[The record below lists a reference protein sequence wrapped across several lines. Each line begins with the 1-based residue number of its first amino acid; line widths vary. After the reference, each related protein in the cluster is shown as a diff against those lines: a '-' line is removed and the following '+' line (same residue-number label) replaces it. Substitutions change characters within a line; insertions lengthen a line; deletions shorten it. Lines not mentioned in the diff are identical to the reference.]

1 MPNNVLNDYLN
12 ALQSTEPEEEEKRK
26 ESPHFIAAYSAY
38 QNSIT
43 PEVDRPTRDIG
54 TQNYLD
60 KYSQSLN
67 APLQP
72 STRRGAYTL
81 DDLEKDPEFQLRA
94 ERFMEE
100 IGKDEEIFEY
110 LRDPEFSIYSAMNL
124 ASEVGEWSDQAKQD
138 YTYLKDT
145 FQNAD
150 LGSTRQ
156 FMKLMGNATV
166 DLLADPFNWLAV
178 AFFPLTGG
186 MSGAAAVAAKQ
197 TAKQGLKKYVKSK
210 ATKEVLE
217 AAKRPAIL
225 GAAEGAAWVGSH
237 DYFLQN
243 VDVELGLRESLD
255 KSQVAI
261 STALG
266 TTLGGFF
273 GGTIGGLTVLA
284 PALYRKLNKFSNEG
298 ELITTKVDR
307 KAEAE
312 AYDLLSANNAVK
324 EPPKKLEKGKRAI
337 SLTFGKPVAQFLG
350 FADNSAKMQELLGKF
365 RYDWARTFTKGAQ
378 AVEADSYGL
387 DLSNV
392 LHTNLYEMRKAL
404 NNLYRGS
411 DVWRNTLRQDQNDAL
426 AYLLRD
432 KKLLDRAI
440 STGNVKY
447 EGQLID
453 RVVIDAAKDVR
464 LLLDNIFKQAADQGL
479 LASGRFNS
487 QHIKG
492 YFPRFFKYQAVV
504 DNRKD
509 LENLIYK
516 SGHADIKNSYS
527 QKDYIEIFAKDID
540 TDKILHA
547 TETEIVGNKVKGL
560 RADADLIDK
569 ESFGR
574 NFLKDAEGNME
585 KAKRLKSEAIVQD
598 IIDRK
603 TSPFQYS
610 SKNNAGGGHSFLQ
623 HRVFD
628 KISDQD
634 LAPFLEGDVEDVL
647 TNYITDAARAT
658 TRTKFFGRTVQ
669 DFERDWLDP
678 IRRELGDSG
687 VEVDE
692 INEAIR
698 RLRIM
703 HERITGL
710 DTDKIAFKGG
720 LRWGTDFLKLS
731 QQMAHLPFAT
741 ISSLTEP
748 MILLTRID
756 TGKLPAAK
764 EVGKALVK
772 GVKKDIDKFTD
783 FVRRTS
789 GKDVKGFKDIGDEY
803 WEEAYK
809 SGLAMEQAVQ
819 SLIEGLYGEAAHS
832 PRLRKVQNAFFKT
845 NFLTQWTGAVQ
856 VASFTTG
863 KRLIRENIQKLHDD
877 VQGTAKLSNSKR
889 EYLTKQLWELGID
902 EKEGMKWYKNSL
914 TPDGTFDEGVAK
926 GAAFYMNS
934 YLRGAGRFTKEII
947 LNPSTAEA
955 NRPLWFSH
963 PAGQIFSQFAGYPTV
978 FNNTILKRW
987 INEGAFEHKLQT
999 SPKIIGTAL
1008 AMTAVATFTNAMRSQ
1023 GRSLEREDGRV
1034 ITEAVQRW
1042 GGLGPFDYVERFIR
1056 NKEYGS
1062 GQVGAMVKTPF
1073 GPVAQDVVDAILY
1086 RKGFTEIGATNL
1098 PFYSAYPYEWR
1109 EAIRKFARGSKDK
1122 KPKKVTQAFYAK
1134 GGEVHNVPNVPV
1146 EPDERIDRMT
1156 GRPYTEQ
1163 GGILAQDEE
1172 ERLGFIFGGVASRLA
1187 RFAPT
1192 KSLKKLLLGLDR
1204 EPELDELTQ
1213 HLTQDVRRDTPVLQ
1227 SEDTVSIYTPKEAK
1241 KFADDSAYFDED
1253 DVLRYS
1259 YSNKISDLE
1268 EELRYST
1275 MVGAHV
1281 GDESMLVGKTFR
1293 EGVESYV
1300 DKEKGFIPEI
1310 SDIIRRDQQEISSR
1324 IAGQPGTEE
1333 LLTRV
1338 GNRIE
1343 ADFIEGI
1350 AQHLDPLLE
1359 RAELQHYQHSL
1370 MRDYN
1375 FKNYKST
1382 VSKVGLKIS
1391 KELSEKD
1398 KKQILRLNK
1407 RINHIRGDIREMN
1420 ELKGKSRFPLNKERL
1435 DDMLSRQKSDLD
1447 YAVRE
1452 RTSIIRPYLR
1462 AETVDLT
1469 GDITRA
1475 PKTNVHTG
1483 KVRLVNPLNL
1493 GPIKEG
1499 ELLGA
1504 EFVRSLNPNVTR
1516 RNNIIENSLLPNKT
1530 ASRIVSDLLDEYD
1543 ETEFLIRQ
1551 GKATEAN
1558 QHLFNIQQS
1567 IKARNALKE
1576 LGYDGIRYTTA
1587 GSTRPNYVLFN
1598 NNQFRTTKTGKYLEE
1613 KGEMTRYKPITEKEA
1628 RLGRG
1633 TESFDEWYERN
1644 LEELEIMAR
1653 EEGYYEGD
1661 LTDLDIY
1668 AEAKWDE
1675 GWGRFTEWTQGAP
1688 LGLYSKSF
1696 EALQN
1701 LPKNSKI
1708 FIKNKEG
1715 IPVLTV
1721 ERMEKQLGKAGLKKA
1736 EIEGVKDYLAA
1747 DTLPKKAEKIQNEI
1761 KILDEMYQL
1770 SDEYNYAPR
1779 EERRLGEVLE
1789 REYRA
1794 LVPAFKEI
1802 IRTTKGAEDLP
1813 SVYESIE
1820 TITFGDRL
1828 GTGAKQFE
1836 KLRLLKVKENIQVL
1850 DQIKTA
1856 PKPEFTK
1863 EQIVA
1868 ASQGVFNKLKDIKV
1882 QHINRANAL
1891 REQGAGEEAI
1901 LGGVSADIADY
1912 DVVRIYL
1919 NDAELWKQSRGV
1931 SEMPMTHFGAKTIGW
1946 TRATKRK
1953 KGDTEKEGYVKF
1965 IDELQRDGTD
1975 RLIKEPFKSNDY
1987 RMALLARL
1995 RHEAND
2001 PSIDEVALNHM
2012 DLVNTMGGI
2021 HVPQASLTQWYHPT
2035 KGQFVADMRD
2045 VAKEFG
2051 GKVQYKT
2058 YPFLPTKDAPAFVYK
2073 NTGPVEE
2080 YMIPGLDDAITEWE
2094 RKLAGLMARQN
2105 KLQETAPR
2113 GSTPNKLEEAIK
2125 DSEDGRRTLQR
2136 LQKVRKELKISR
2148 NDLDARI
2155 KQQAGFLEGTTRSER
2170 ATRRRD
2176 RDLADT
2182 IVPYV
2187 ERDKRELEI
2196 LVNAK
2201 KEFGDDYHL
2210 LNLTREEV
2218 RFLSDLINFGET
2230 PSGLWQPLSPPT
2242 TQKNIDDIMDWFD
2255 FLESTGAE
2263 AYEVPYITLT
2273 DELRRNLLTKP
2284 ARLFKKEGGLVG
2296 QMDRLGFAE
2305 GTSSAE
2311 EDNVLDKFLATIKRS
2326 LDKGK
2331 EFTQTTKDILS
2342 STDFRL
2348 YSDAVIKRKKETITE
2363 DWFTKEELESIQD
2376 DVASLFGP
2384 DRYRSSFA
2392 TRSKNIDPSANT
2404 ISIPHKWLYQSE
2416 GTLPVYQV
2424 LGTSIIKIAHKKP
2437 YNSANIEVYDEYD
2450 FNYRQGGRDNFL
2462 KQGINLLKSM
2472 FTGDYRAVERRA
2484 MRLAEKYGAYV
2495 LPDEETAKKENRKAN
2510 YVPIKINIPVSD
2522 IMDEDTWKSYQ
2533 SKITYND

>member
-1 MPNNVLNDYLN
+1 MTNNVLNDYLN
-12 ALQSTEPEEEEKRK
+12 ALQSTELEEEEKRK
-26 ESPHFIAAYSAY
+26 ESPHFVAAYSAY

-67 APLQP
+67 APQQP
-72 STRRGAYTL
+72 SIRRGAYTL

-110 LRDPEFSIYSAMNL
+110 LRDPEFSIYSAMDL

-150 LGSTRQ
+150 LGSTKQ

-197 TAKQGLKKYVKSK
+197 TAKQGLKKYIKSK
-210 ATKEVLE
+210 STKEALE

-225 GAAEGAAWVGSH
+225 GATEGAAWVGSH

-243 VDVELGLRESLD
+243 VDVELGLRDSLD
-255 KSQVAI
+255 KSQIAV

-266 TTLGGFF
+266 TTLGGIF
-273 GGTIGGLTVLA
+273 GGTLGGLTVLA
-284 PALYRKLNKFSNEG
+284 PALYKKLNKFSNEG
-298 ELITTKVDR
+298 DIINKKVDR
-307 KAEAE
+307 KTESE
-312 AYDLLSANNAVK
+312 AYDLLSANTTPK

-337 SLTFGKPVAQFLG
+337 SLTFGKPIAQFLG
-350 FADNSAKMQELLGKF
+350 FADNSAKMQELLGQF

-527 QKDYIEIFAKDID
+527 QKDYIEIFTKDID
-540 TDKILHA
+540 TDKILYG
-547 TETEIVGNKVKGL
+547 TETEIVGNKVKGI
-560 RADADLIDK
+560 RADADLIDQT
-569 ESFGR
+569 SFGR
-574 NFLKDAEGNME
+574 NFLTEANGNVD
-585 KAKRLKSEAIVQD
+585 KAKRLKAEAIVQD

-658 TRTKFFGRTVQ
+658 TRTKFFGKTVQ

-687 VEVDE
+687 VEPDQ

-720 LRWGTDFLKLS
+720 LRTGTDALKLS

-819 SLIEGLYGEAAHS
+819 SLIEGLYGEAAHN
-832 PRLRKVQNAFFKT
+832 PILRKVQNAFFKT

-856 VASFTTG
+856 VAAFTTG

-1008 AMTAVATFTNAMRSQ
+1008 AMTAVATYTNAMRSQ
-1023 GRSLEREDGRV
+1023 GRSLEQDNSRV

-1062 GQVGAMVKTPF
+1062 GAVGAMVKTPF

-1086 RKGFTEIGATNL
+1086 RKGFSEIIGTNL
-1098 PFYSAYPYEWR
+1098 PFYSAYPYEVR
-1109 EAIRKFARGSKDK
+1109 EAIRKFTRGSKAK

-1275 MVGAHV
+1275 MIGAHV

-1293 EGVESYV
+1293 EGVEAYV
-1300 DKEKGFIPEI
+1300 DKEKRFIPEI
-1310 SDIIRRDQQEISSR
+1310 EKILTNYHARLGGKKILDDIIEEIAWQDNRSTLDLLKSRWLGAESPPTLIRREFADIEKIAWENQFDWIPGRTMRGGLSYGQRQDNYTKTIRGLSNNKQIRKITNEIS
-1324 IAGQPGTEE
+1324 
-1333 LLTRV
+1333 
-1338 GNRIE
+1338 
-1343 ADFIEGI
+1343 
-1350 AQHLDPLLE
+1350 
-1359 RAELQHYQHSL
+1359 
-1370 MRDYN
+1370 
-1375 FKNYKST
+1375 K
-1382 VSKVGLKIS
+1382 
-1391 KELSEKD
+1391 KD

-1407 RINHIRGDIREMN
+1407 RINKLRKRINWEEGIEMI
-1420 ELKGKSRFPLNKERL
+1420 ELDEALKMAQEGAEVPRTGISRW
-1435 DDMLSRQKSDLD
+1435 KSDLD

-1452 RTSIIRPYLR
+1452 RTSIIIPYFR

-1543 ETEFLIRQ
+1543 QTEYLIRQ
-1551 GKATEAN
+1551 TDSPPKVGELLGETIPFKAIKGQEAK

-1613 KGEMTRYKPITEKEA
+1613 KGEMTRYKPMTETEV

-1633 TESFDEWYERN
+1633 TESFDEWKERN

-1653 EEGYYEGD
+1653 EQGYYEGD
-1661 LTDLDIY
+1661 LDDLDLY
-1668 AEAKWDE
+1668 AEAMWEE
-1675 GWGRFTEWTQGAP
+1675 GWGRLTEWSQGAP

-1715 IPVLTV
+1715 IPVLTE
-1721 ERMEKQLGKAGLKKA
+1721 ERLEKQLGKAGLKKA
-1736 EIEGVKDYLAA
+1736 EIEGIKDYLAV
-1747 DTLPKKAEKIQNEI
+1747 DTLPKKAEKIQDEI

-1770 SDEYNYAPR
+1770 SDEYNYALG
-1779 EERRLGEVLE
+1779 EERRLGVVLE
-1789 REYRA
+1789 RKYRD
-1794 LVPAFKEI
+1794 LMPAFEEI
-1802 IRTTKGAEDLP
+1802 MRTTKGAEDLFK
-1813 SVYESIE
+1813 SNFFSIKNMYGNIE

-1828 GTGAKQFE
+1828 GTAAKELQ

-1850 DQIKTA
+1850 EQIKTA
-1856 PKPEFTK
+1856 TKPEFTK

-1882 QHINRANAL
+1882 QHINRATAV
-1891 REQGAGEEAI
+1891 RHQGAGEEAI

-1919 NDAELWKQSRGV
+1919 DDEELWKQSRGV
-1931 SEMPMTHFGAKTIGW
+1931 TSLPPTHFGSKTIGW

-1965 IDELQRDGTD
+1965 IDELQRDGED

-2021 HVPQASLTQWYHPT
+2021 NVPEAALTQWYHPT
-2035 KGQFVADMRD
+2035 KGQFVADMKD

-2058 YPFLPTKDAPAFVYK
+2058 YPFLPPKAAPAFTYK
-2073 NTGPVEE
+2073 NTEIVKRDI
-2080 YMIPGLDDAITEWE
+2080 IPLLDDAIKQEEGRLSRMMQLRDSWGHE
-2094 RKLAGLMARQN
+2094 GDQRAAAAMDAVREGQPEPDRAFMREAYELAEESQKGL
-2105 KLQETAPR
+2105 E
-2113 GSTPNKLEEAIK
+2113 
-2125 DSEDGRRTLQR
+2125 DSRRTLQR
-2136 LQKVRKELKISR
+2136 LRHVREELDFSTET
-2148 NDLDARI
+2148 LDNQI
-2155 KQQAGFLEGTTRSER
+2155 KRESER
-2170 ATRRRD
+2170 IEESTIYADTVRQEGD
-2176 RDLADT
+2176 LDLAD
-2182 IVPYV
+2182 VHMDRV
-2187 ERDKRELEI
+2187 EEFAKTKEL
-2196 LVNAK
+2196 LVKAK

-2210 LNLTREEV
+2210 LNLTKEEV
-2218 RFLSDLINFGET
+2218 RFLSDLIEFGET
-2230 PSGLWQPLSPPT
+2230 PSGLWQPLEPLAFP
-2242 TQKNIDDIMDWFD
+2242 KVGDDVIAWFD
-2255 FLESTGAE
+2255 FLEPTGAE

-2273 DELRRNLLTKP
+2273 DKLRENLLTKP

-2296 QMDRLGFAE
+2296 QMDRLGF
-2305 GTSSAE
+2305 
-2311 EDNVLDKFLATIKRS
+2311 
-2326 LDKGK
+2326 K
-2331 EFTQTTKDILS
+2331 E
-2342 STDFRL
+2342 
-2348 YSDAVIKRKKETITE
+2348 
-2363 DWFTKEELESIQD
+2363 
-2376 DVASLFGP
+2376 
-2384 DRYRSSFA
+2384 
-2392 TRSKNIDPSANT
+2392 
-2404 ISIPHKWLYQSE
+2404 
-2416 GTLPVYQV
+2416 
-2424 LGTSIIKIAHKKP
+2424 
-2437 YNSANIEVYDEYD
+2437 
-2450 FNYRQGGRDNFL
+2450 
-2462 KQGINLLKSM
+2462 
-2472 FTGDYRAVERRA
+2472 
-2484 MRLAEKYGAYV
+2484 
-2495 LPDEETAKKENRKAN
+2495 
-2510 YVPIKINIPVSD
+2510 
-2522 IMDEDTWKSYQ
+2522 
-2533 SKITYND
+2533 

>member
-1 MPNNVLNDYLN
+1 MTNNVLNDYLN
-12 ALQSTEPEEEEKRK
+12 ALQSTELEEEEKRK
-26 ESPHFIAAYSAY
+26 ESPHFVAAYSAY

-67 APLQP
+67 APQQP

-110 LRDPEFSIYSAMNL
+110 LRDPEFSIYSAMDL

-150 LGSTRQ
+150 LGSTKQ

-197 TAKQGLKKYVKSK
+197 TAKQGLKKYIKSK
-210 ATKEVLE
+210 STKKALE

-225 GAAEGAAWVGSH
+225 GATEGAAWTGSH

-255 KSQVAI
+255 KSQVAV
-261 STALG
+261 SAALG
-266 TTLGGFF
+266 TTLGGIF
-273 GGTIGGLTVLA
+273 GGTLGGLTVLA
-284 PALYRKLNKFSNEG
+284 PALYKKLNKFSNEG
-298 ELITTKVDR
+298 DIINKKLDR
-307 KAEAE
+307 KAESE
-312 AYDLLSANNAVK
+312 AYDLLSANTTPK

-337 SLTFGKPVAQFLG
+337 SLTFGKPIAQFLG
-350 FADNSAKMQELLGKF
+350 FADNSAKMQELLGQF

-527 QKDYIEIFAKDID
+527 QKDYIEIFTKDID
-540 TDKILHA
+540 TDKILYG
-547 TETEIVGNKVKGL
+547 TETEIVGNKVKGI
-560 RADADLIDK
+560 RADADLIDQT
-569 ESFGR
+569 SFGR
-574 NFLKDAEGNME
+574 NFLTEANGNVD

-658 TRTKFFGRTVQ
+658 TRTKFFGKTVQ

-687 VEVDE
+687 VEPDQ

-720 LRWGTDFLKLS
+720 LRTGTDALKLS

-756 TGKLPAAK
+756 SGKLPAAK

-819 SLIEGLYGEAAHS
+819 SLIEGLYGEAALN
-832 PRLRKVQNAFFKT
+832 PILRKVQNAFFKT

-999 SPKIIGTAL
+999 SPKIIGTAV
-1008 AMTAVATFTNAMRSQ
+1008 AMTAVATYTNAMRSQ
-1023 GRSLEREDGRV
+1023 GRSLEQDNSRV

-1062 GQVGAMVKTPF
+1062 GAVGAMVKTPF

-1086 RKGFTEIGATNL
+1086 RKGFSEIIGTNL
-1098 PFYSAYPYEWR
+1098 PFYSAYPYEVR
-1109 EAIRKFARGSKDK
+1109 EAIRKFTRGSKAK

-1134 GGEVHNVPNVPV
+1134 GGEVYNVPNVPV

-1192 KSLKKLLLGLDR
+1192 KPLKKLLLGLDR

-1293 EGVESYV
+1293 EGIESYV
-1300 DKEKGFIPEI
+1300 DKEKNLL
-1310 SDIIRRDQQEISSR
+1310 
-1324 IAGQPGTEE
+1324 PGIQTMVN
-1333 LLTRV
+1333 RYV
-1338 GNRIE
+1338 GDE
-1343 ADFIEGI
+1343 
-1350 AQHLDPLLE
+1350 
-1359 RAELQHYQHSL
+1359 
-1370 MRDYN
+1370 
-1375 FKNYKST
+1375 
-1382 VSKVGLKIS
+1382 
-1391 KELSEKD
+1391 
-1398 KKQILRLNK
+1398 
-1407 RINHIRGDIREMN
+1407 GDIR
-1420 ELKGKSRFPLNKERL
+1420 L
-1435 DDMLSRQKSDLD
+1435 
-1447 YAVRE
+1447 
-1452 RTSIIRPYLR
+1452 
-1462 AETVDLT
+1462 
-1469 GDITRA
+1469 
-1475 PKTNVHTG
+1475 
-1483 KVRLVNPLNL
+1483 
-1493 GPIKEG
+1493 
-1499 ELLGA
+1499 LLGRVN
-1504 EFVRSLNPNVTR
+1504 EV
-1516 RNNIIENSLLPNKT
+1516 
-1530 ASRIVSDLLDEYD
+1530 
-1543 ETEFLIRQ
+1543 
-1551 GKATEAN
+1551 
-1558 QHLFNIQQS
+1558 
-1567 IKARNALKE
+1567 
-1576 LGYDGIRYTTA
+1576 
-1587 GSTRPNYVLFN
+1587 
-1598 NNQFRTTKTGKYLEE
+1598 E
-1613 KGEMTRYKPITEKEA
+1613 K
-1628 RLGRG
+1628 
-1633 TESFDEWYERN
+1633 D
-1644 LEELEIMAR
+1644 
-1653 EEGYYEGD
+1653 
-1661 LTDLDIY
+1661 
-1668 AEAKWDE
+1668 
-1675 GWGRFTEWTQGAP
+1675 
-1688 LGLYSKSF
+1688 
-1696 EALQN
+1696 
-1701 LPKNSKI
+1701 
-1708 FIKNKEG
+1708 
-1715 IPVLTV
+1715 V
-1721 ERMEKQLGKAGLKKA
+1721 ME
-1736 EIEGVKDYLAA
+1736 
-1747 DTLPKKAEKIQNEI
+1747 
-1761 KILDEMYQL
+1761 
-1770 SDEYNYAPR
+1770 
-1779 EERRLGEVLE
+1779 
-1789 REYRA
+1789 
-1794 LVPAFKEI
+1794 
-1802 IRTTKGAEDLP
+1802 
-1813 SVYESIE
+1813 
-1820 TITFGDRL
+1820 
-1828 GTGAKQFE
+1828 
-1836 KLRLLKVKENIQVL
+1836 
-1850 DQIKTA
+1850 
-1856 PKPEFTK
+1856 
-1863 EQIVA
+1863 
-1868 ASQGVFNKLKDIKV
+1868 
-1882 QHINRANAL
+1882 
-1891 REQGAGEEAI
+1891 
-1901 LGGVSADIADY
+1901 
-1912 DVVRIYL
+1912 
-1919 NDAELWKQSRGV
+1919 
-1931 SEMPMTHFGAKTIGW
+1931 
-1946 TRATKRK
+1946 
-1953 KGDTEKEGYVKF
+1953 
-1965 IDELQRDGTD
+1965 
-1975 RLIKEPFKSNDY
+1975 
-1987 RMALLARL
+1987 
-1995 RHEAND
+1995 
-2001 PSIDEVALNHM
+2001 
-2012 DLVNTMGGI
+2012 
-2021 HVPQASLTQWYHPT
+2021 
-2035 KGQFVADMRD
+2035 
-2045 VAKEFG
+2045 
-2051 GKVQYKT
+2051 
-2058 YPFLPTKDAPAFVYK
+2058 
-2073 NTGPVEE
+2073 
-2080 YMIPGLDDAITEWE
+2080 
-2094 RKLAGLMARQN
+2094 
-2105 KLQETAPR
+2105 
-2113 GSTPNKLEEAIK
+2113 
-2125 DSEDGRRTLQR
+2125 
-2136 LQKVRKELKISR
+2136 
-2148 NDLDARI
+2148 
-2155 KQQAGFLEGTTRSER
+2155 
-2170 ATRRRD
+2170 
-2176 RDLADT
+2176 
-2182 IVPYV
+2182 
-2187 ERDKRELEI
+2187 
-2196 LVNAK
+2196 
-2201 KEFGDDYHL
+2201 
-2210 LNLTREEV
+2210 
-2218 RFLSDLINFGET
+2218 
-2230 PSGLWQPLSPPT
+2230 
-2242 TQKNIDDIMDWFD
+2242 
-2255 FLESTGAE
+2255 
-2263 AYEVPYITLT
+2263 
-2273 DELRRNLLTKP
+2273 
-2284 ARLFKKEGGLVG
+2284 
-2296 QMDRLGFAE
+2296 
-2305 GTSSAE
+2305 
-2311 EDNVLDKFLATIKRS
+2311 
-2326 LDKGK
+2326 
-2331 EFTQTTKDILS
+2331 
-2342 STDFRL
+2342 
-2348 YSDAVIKRKKETITE
+2348 
-2363 DWFTKEELESIQD
+2363 
-2376 DVASLFGP
+2376 
-2384 DRYRSSFA
+2384 
-2392 TRSKNIDPSANT
+2392 
-2404 ISIPHKWLYQSE
+2404 
-2416 GTLPVYQV
+2416 
-2424 LGTSIIKIAHKKP
+2424 
-2437 YNSANIEVYDEYD
+2437 
-2450 FNYRQGGRDNFL
+2450 
-2462 KQGINLLKSM
+2462 
-2472 FTGDYRAVERRA
+2472 
-2484 MRLAEKYGAYV
+2484 
-2495 LPDEETAKKENRKAN
+2495 
-2510 YVPIKINIPVSD
+2510 
-2522 IMDEDTWKSYQ
+2522 
-2533 SKITYND
+2533 